1 MCRENDRMAAKYA
14 SMKDSLK
21 TGIEKQIEMFTT
33 VQVQPDQNKQARF
46 VNKVKMWMKYT
57 KQYED
62 ELTQAIALSVIPDEV
77 QRETD

>member
-1 MCRENDRMAAKYA
+1 MAAKYA

>member
-1 MCRENDRMAAKYA
+1 
-14 SMKDSLK
+14 
-21 TGIEKQIEMFTT
+21 MFTT

-77 QRETD
+77 